1 MPVRV
6 RFRFNQRTGEIEEF
20 LVDDQDQTLSEAEH
34 DRIAAQIAGMVAVSP
49 TLIPV
54 DDVEAASIAQGERGE
69 DAPLAEPAPRE
80 GEPHENELLDEPAR
94 EREAER
100 E

>member
-34 DRIAAQIAGMVAVSP
+34 DRIAAQIAGMIAVSP
-49 TLIPV
+49 TLVPV
-54 DDVEAASIAQGERGE
+54 DDVEAASIAQGE
-69 DAPLAEPAPRE
+69 PLAEPAPRE
-80 GEPHENELLDEPAR
+80 GEPREGEPLDEPAR
-94 EREAER
+94 ERGAER